1 MLKYVCKRL
10 KIGHVYVYDQF
21 ASFYVS
27 SKEDLQKICG
37 IFDKSPLNTSKHLN
51 YLDFKKAFHLYLKRE
66 GHKVDSSR
74 LRKQILALK
83 DSMNKKRTCY
93 KQPVDHRIEITPYW
107 LLGFVEAE
115 GYFSVATSSH
125 RLEFGIGQTLSELS
139 VLEAIKK
146 LLSLPGSFKITRK
159 DTNVVAL
166 NQDNKAKNENSK
178 PMANIRIYK
187 TDYIT
192 NVLVP
197 FFDSLTW
204 LSKKSSDYA
213 DWKLILTLKNQG
225 KHFIEEGK
233 ELISLISKRMNRN
246 RLSTVTTQPG
256 ANNIQERVLNLLA
269 APSNYEI
276 QPDGKIWIKSS
287 GVYLKGR
294 GNIGIEVYD
303 EK

>member
-1 MLKYVCKRL
+1 MHKDDASMLKYVCKRL

-27 SKEDLQKICG
+27 SKEDLQKIYG

-51 YLDFKKAFHLYLKRE
+51 YLDFKKAFHLYLLFLSRQIPVLNESKRE

-159 DTNVVAL
+159 DTM
-166 NQDNKAKNENSK
+166 S
-178 PMANIRIYK
+178 
-187 TDYIT
+187 
-192 NVLVP
+192 
-197 FFDSLTW
+197 W
-204 LSKKSSDYA
+204 
-213 DWKLILTLKNQG
+213 
-225 KHFIEEGK
+225 H
-233 ELISLISKRMNRN
+233 
-246 RLSTVTTQPG
+246 
-256 ANNIQERVLNLLA
+256 
-269 APSNYEI
+269 
-276 QPDGKIWIKSS
+276 
-287 GVYLKGR
+287 
-294 GNIGIEVYD
+294 
-303 EK
+303 